1 MIDHDDVRFSF
12 FTRELARRQRRPRQY
27 PTSPVRQDALEQLCG
42 GVSVEDPGPPSVRM
56 LLSDAPGLDDLGLT
70 PIPSSVMFD
79 DEAETL
85 PFIPPAPRSTPS
97 SQQLGY

>member
-12 FTRELARRQRRPRQY
+12 FTRDLARRQRRPRQF
-27 PTSPVRQDALEQLCG
+27 PTSPLRHGALEQLCG
-42 GVSVEDPGPPSVRM
+42 GSSVDESGPPSVRM
-56 LLSDAPGLDDLGLT
+56 LLSDAPSLDDLGLT
-70 PIPSSVMFD
+70 PIPSSIMFD

-85 PFIPPAPRSTPS
+85 PFIPSAPHSAPS